1 MNREGMERSAVLL
14 LALGEEA
21 AAQVLRQLSPIEVS
35 GLGRIMHEIGPLSR
49 ERVQTVIDE
58 YEDEASR
65 QTGFGADPDQ
75 FLDAALTRAVGDERA
90 RLLLSQI
97 TGDSQ
102 DMQKLA
108 WKEPAE
114 IATLLRGEHPQIATV
129 VLARLDRAQAAA
141 TLEWLPQDMRKEVLR
156 RLAEWQGAP
165 SDALREVDTWLLRSL
180 ESDASTTVPGSL
192 AADIYAR
199 LSPAARGQIE
209 AGLREESP
217 QLLNQLQA
225 GQLDLADVAQ
235 LSGQARTLFFKAV
248 PARTLLLALKG
259 ADPDLVET
267 LLAHMP
273 DTSARRLKDDLDVLG
288 AVKLVEIET
297 AQAQTVK
304 LLRELAATGQINL
317 VSDKTGVS

>member
-21 AAQVLRQLSPIEVS
+21 AAQVLRQLSPMEVS
-35 GLGRIMHEIGPLSR
+35 GLGRVMREIGPLPR
-49 ERVQTVIDE
+49 ERVQAVVGE

-90 RLLLSQI
+90 RVLLSQI
-97 TGDSQ
+97 AGDSQ

-114 IATLLRGEHPQIATV
+114 IAALLRGEPPQIATV

-141 TLEWLPQDMRKEVLR
+141 TLEWLPQDMRTEVLR

-165 SDALREVDTWLLRSL
+165 SDALREVDAWLVRSL
-180 ESDASTTVPGSL
+180 ESDVSGIHPESL
-192 AADIYAR
+192 AADIFAR
-199 LSPAARGQIE
+199 LSPAVRGQIE
-209 AGLREESP
+209 AGLREQSP

-225 GQLDLADVAQ
+225 GQLELADVAQ

-248 PARTLLLALKG
+248 PGRTLLLALKG
-259 ADPDLVET
+259 ADPDMVET
-267 LLAHMP
+267 LLVHMP
-273 DTSARRLKDDLDVLG
+273 DTAARRLRDDLDALG
-288 AVKLVEIET
+288 AVRLVEIEA

-304 LLRELAATGQINL
+304 LLRELAAMGEINI
-317 VSDKTGVS
+317 VSNKTGVD

>member
-21 AAQVLRQLSPIEVS
+21 AAQVLRQLSPLEVS
-35 GLGRIMHEIGPLSR
+35 GLGRVMREIGPLPR
-49 ERVQTVIDE
+49 ERVQTVIEE

-65 QTGFGADPDQ
+65 QTGFGTDPDQ

-114 IATLLRGEHPQIATV
+114 IAALLRGEHPQIATV

-141 TLEWLPQDMRKEVLR
+141 ALEWLPQDMRKEVLR

-165 SDALREVDTWLLRSL
+165 SDALREVDAWLVRSL
-180 ESDASTTVPGSL
+180 ESDVSSTVPESL
-192 AADIYAR
+192 AADIFAR

-225 GQLDLADVAQ
+225 GQLELADVAQ

-248 PARTLLLALKG
+248 PGRTLLLALKG

-267 LLAHMP
+267 LLANMP
-273 DTSARRLKDDLDVLG
+273 DTAARRLRDDLDVLG
-288 AVKLVEIET
+288 AVRLVEIEA

-304 LLRELAATGQINL
+304 LLRELAAMGQIHI
-317 VSDKTGVS
+317 VSNKTGVD

>member
-1 MNREGMERSAVLL
+1 MNRDGLERCAIFL

-21 AAQVLRQLSPIEVS
+21 AALVLRYLSPMEVA
-35 GLGRIMHEIGPLSR
+35 EIGRAMRELEPLPR
-49 ERVQTVIDE
+49 ERVNAVIAE
-58 YEDEASR
+58 YQAKAVE
-65 QTGFGADPDQ
+65 QTGLGADAGQ
-75 FLDAALTRAVGDERA
+75 FLDAVLPRAVGEERA

-97 TGDSQ
+97 AGDSQ

-114 IATLLRGEHPQIATV
+114 IAALLRGEPPQIATV

-141 TLEWLPQDMRKEVLR
+141 TLEWLSQDMRTEVLR

-165 SDALREVDTWLLRSL
+165 SDALREVDAWLVRSL
-180 ESDASTTVPGSL
+180 ESDVSGIHSESL
-192 AADIYAR
+192 AADIFAR
-199 LSPAARGQIE
+199 LSPAVRGQIE
-209 AGLREESP
+209 AGLREQSP

-225 GQLDLADVAQ
+225 GQLELADVAQ

-248 PARTLLLALKG
+248 PGRTLLLALKG
-259 ADPDLVET
+259 ADPDMVET

-273 DTSARRLKDDLDVLG
+273 DTVARRLRDDLDALG
-288 AVKLVEIET
+288 AVRLVEIEA

-304 LLRELAATGQINL
+304 LLRELVATGEINI
-317 VSDKTGVS
+317 VSNKTGVD